1 MAFLVYSLPSK
12 QVVFAGDTKP
22 VWADDSVELNGETIP
37 SYRVFE
43 QDYDSSE
50 VAVTSLRLSEDGN
63 SLVNAYP
70 GKTLAEQRAAFD
82 ADKET
87 ERLEEL
93 RGTIKKTIKA
103 TCRDLLETPDFKWK
117 IKKAKETDAFN
128 GNNDALTAVYAER
141 KAIRDKNNELETKLA
156 NTPTSELENFDYEG
170 YGEEISVSLQQS
182 Q

>member
-1 MAFLVYSLPSK
+1 MAFLVYSLPSN

-22 VWADDSVELNGETIP
+22 VWADNSVELDGEIIP
-37 SYRVFE
+37 TYKVFE

-50 VAVTSLRLSEDGN
+50 VAITSLKLSEDGN

-82 ADKET
+82 EDGRT
-87 ERLEEL
+87 RRLEEL
-93 RGTIKKTIKA
+93 RVSIKRRIKA
-103 TCRDLLETPDFKWK
+103 ICRDQLNTPDFKWK

-128 GNNDALTAVYAER
+128 GNNDALTAVYNER
-141 KAIRDKNNELETKLA
+141 KAIRDKNNELETKLD

-170 YGEEISVSLQQS
+170 YGSDITGSIPPA
-182 Q
+182 

>member
-22 VWADDSVELNGETIP
+22 VWADDWVELDGETIP
-37 SYRVFE
+37 TYKVFE

-50 VAVTSLRLSEDGN
+50 VAVTSLKLSEDGN

-82 ADKET
+82 ADKQT

-93 RGTIKKTIKA
+93 RGSIKRTIK
-103 TCRDLLETPDFKWK
+103 
-117 IKKAKETDAFN
+117 
-128 GNNDALTAVYAER
+128 
-141 KAIRDKNNELETKLA
+141 
-156 NTPTSELENFDYEG
+156 
-170 YGEEISVSLQQS
+170 
-182 Q
+182 

>member
-22 VWADDSVELNGETIP
+22 VWVDDSVELDGEIIP
-37 SYRVFE
+37 TYKVFE

-50 VAVTSLRLSEDGN
+50 VAITSLKLSEDGN

-82 ADKET
+82 AEGRTRK
-87 ERLEEL
+87 LKEL
-93 RGTIKKTIKA
+93 REVTRGKIKSM
-103 TCRDLLETPDFKWK
+103 CRDLLNTPTFKWK

-128 GNNDALTAVYAER
+128 GNNNAVTAVYNER
-141 KAIRDKNNELETKLA
+141 KAIRDKNNELEAKLD
-156 NTPTSELENFDYEG
+156 NTPDSELENFDYEG
-170 YGEEISVSLQQS
+170 YGSDITGSIPPA
-182 Q
+182 

>member
-22 VWADDSVELNGETIP
+22 VWADDSVELDGEIIP
-37 SYRVFE
+37 TYKTFE

-50 VAVTSLRLSEDGN
+50 VAITSLKLSEDGN

-82 ADKET
+82 ADGRTRK
-87 ERLEEL
+87 LEEL
-93 RGTIKKTIKA
+93 REVIRCKIKA
-103 TCRDLLETPDFKWK
+103 MCRDQLNTPTFKWK

-128 GNNDALTAVYAER
+128 GNNNAVAAVYNER
-141 KAIRDKNNELETKLA
+141 KAIRDKNTELETKLD
-156 NTPTSELENFDYEG
+156 NTPASELEDFDYEG
-170 YGEEISVSLQQS
+170 YGSDITGSIPPA
-182 Q
+182 

>member
-22 VWADDSVELNGETIP
+22 VWADDSVELDGETIP
-37 SYRVFE
+37 TYKVFE
-43 QDYDSSE
+43 QDYNPSE
-50 VAVTSLRLSEDGN
+50 VAITSLKLSEDGN

-70 GKTLAEQRAAFD
+70 GKTVAEQRAVFD

-93 RGTIKKTIKA
+93 RSTIRRTIKA
-103 TCRDLLETPDFKWK
+103 TCRDLLDTPDFKWK

-128 GNNDALTAVYAER
+128 GNSNALTAVYEER
-141 KAIRDKNNELETKLA
+141 KAIRDKNNELETKLD
-156 NTPTSELENFDYEG
+156 NTSTSELENFDYEG
-170 YGEEISVSLQQS
+170 YGSEITGSIPPA
-182 Q
+182 